1 MKQILTLLC
10 VLLALS
16 LIGCQQSEQ
25 QADTSVAE
33 NVEFPRFIVGTWK
46 AQGENSWELTFDPDG
61 NVSSVV
67 INMGKVMLEPGKT
80 TYIPMKEGGESSYE
94 PGGFVASYDKSQKEL
109 TVRISVKHSY
119 IELVGGIV
127 EGSSEDV
134 FSGAFTEDGK
144 TWNVTW
150 TSFPK
155 YIARTEDKAEI
166 NLSKNVTE
174 EGVTTSLV
182 FEKEV
187 KK

>member
-1 MKQILTLLC
+1 MKKTDKEEKPKKKIRKPKQSNLNDKRFGKP
-10 VLLALS
+10 AL
-16 LIGCQQSEQ
+16 G
-25 QADTSVAE
+25 
-33 NVEFPRFIVGTWK
+33 R
-46 AQGENSWELTFDPDG
+46 
-61 NVSSVV
+61 
-67 INMGKVMLEPGKT
+67 
-80 TYIPMKEGGESSYE
+80 IP
-94 PGGFVASYDKSQKEL
+94 KSQKEL